1 MNHPLPR
8 LGAVNLAAFKN
19 DTGASHITRHSTL
32 EEQRYQWEG
41 PFGHQGTQLY
51 MNVRIPG
58 NLPLVC
64 FKEHKLRPY
73 GRSLPVE
80 ES

>member
-8 LGAVNLAAFKN
+8 LGAANLAALEN
-19 DTGASHITRHSTL
+19 DTGASHITRHS
-32 EEQRYQWEG
+32 RSNDISGGG

-51 MNVRIPG
+51 MNIGIPC